1 MGRQLLDLPYS
12 RTSPVRVMGITRNS
26 AVAFGAIV
34 LCALVSSSPDDV
46 VLELPVPE
54 TDFLEEAPADKP
66 TPATTSTEERK
77 VSGTSAAEKFET
89 PVKGETT
96 MRSRIK
102 KALTVAEDSL
112 SAAHGKKQ
120 KAAAKAAV
128 KAALADADNAGT
140 IAWANRNLDLAKAW
154 AVKALKHDAKAL
166 GAVAAWEHGQKA
178 EGIKYRTKT
187 ERAVQAMI
195 AVAAATKN
203 KEMEARENKLRE
215 EGKLK
220 RYDEAITNA
229 RKSVSYAA
237 KSVEK
242 ARAAL
247 ALTMGT
253 KARIMAK
260 HALVRAQESV
270 DEGNRILQAEM
281 KKKNAI
287 TENRLQSDGAR
298 LVGEN
303 ELHYRARKTFYR
315 ANRVLKMVTTALEM
329 ARKNSFAHKEA
340 ATKRDQKITM
350 EKASKLQAKEK
361 NIKSEEARKR
371 LGIKTRE
378 EYAAYLA
385 KEALKFGEVARD
397 DAKKAAAAGKLAAE
411 KAKASAHIK
420 AQLGIKSATSTAPVT
435 EALER
440 ENIAADLATKAASME
455 SAIVTGSK
463 IPKIVQELLESGNTK
478 QSMLETAR
486 ARAAKI
492 HVNLEDDE
500 DFHEF
505 VTHRK
510 MWMSKYKTEFDN
522 KIQQLKADKTPGH

>member
-1 MGRQLLDLPYS
+1 V
-12 RTSPVRVMGITRNS
+12 T
-26 AVAFGAIV
+26 A
-34 LCALVSSSPDDV
+34 SPDDV

-54 TDFLEEAPADKP
+54 TDFLEQAPAE
-66 TPATTSTEERK
+66 T
-77 VSGTSAAEKFET
+77 AEPEKKFAT

-102 KALTVAEDSL
+102 KALSVATDSL
-112 SAAHGKKQ
+112 EAAHGTTQ
-120 KAAAKAAV
+120 KTAAKEAV
-128 KAALADADNAGT
+128 KAALADAGIADADNAGT

-166 GAVAAWEHGQKA
+166 GAVAAWKPGEKA

-203 KEMEARENKLRE
+203 KEMVARENKLRE

-229 RKSVSYAA
+229 RQSVSFAA

-253 KARIMAK
+253 KSRILAK

-303 ELHYRARKTFYR
+303 ELHFRARKTFHR

-329 ARKNSFAHKEA
+329 ARKNSNAHKEA
-340 ATKRDQKITM
+340 VTKRQQKITM

-371 LGIKTRE
+371 LGIETKE

-411 KAKASAHIK
+411 KAEASAHIK

-455 SAIVTGSK
+455 SAIVTGEK
-463 IPKIVQELLESGNTK
+463 IPKIVQELLDSGSNK

-486 ARAAKI
+486 VRAQRA

-510 MWMSKYKTEFDN
+510 AWMSHYKQAFDG
-522 KIQQLKADKTPGH
+522 KMEELKADKTPGN